1 MFPSVC
7 FNCSLKE
14 FNQNWL
20 NKCLKSNSSKSKHN
34 NPFSIPQT
42 TIQLQHYTGHLRWI
56 SGTEQHHTP
65 LLLFRRGV
73 VTGCQSMGWLVSLW
87 WCILIVDQL
96 LQLQSLEKVKWGDHR
111 ASENRSCYLEY
122 AIVVSIDSN
131 HVRVHELNPEE
142 MCDTFWVLS

>member
-20 NKCLKSNSSKSKHN
+20 NKCLKSNSSKSKHS
-34 NPFSIPQT
+34 NPSSIPQT

-56 SGTEQHHTP
+56 SGTEQHHTLP
-65 LLLFRRGV
+65 AVPKRCGNWMAKY
-73 VTGCQSMGWLVSLW
+73 GMVSLW

-111 ASENRSCYLEY
+111 ATENRTCYLEY